1 MSSRTSKTKDYD
13 SLQAAVATEA
23 EQAETL
29 SLKAALQEAN
39 LVLTHQTAEI
49 NNLRK
54 KLDNMNAD
62 MDTTLK
68 NLNTEQV
75 RNSDLEKKL
84 AEVEQENSLLAIKS
98 NNAEKS
104 LREQSKEI
112 TSLNQK
118 VSQLSFICQMSPYIG
133 YQSYG
138 LATRFEDESNWQL

>member
-1 MSSRTSKTKDYD
+1 MSSRNSKTKDYD

-118 VSQLSFICQMSPYIG
+118 VSRL
-133 YQSYG
+133 
-138 LATRFEDESNWQL
+138 

>member
-1 MSSRTSKTKDYD
+1 M
-13 SLQAAVATEA
+13 ATEA

-104 LREQSKEI
+104 LRERSKEI